1 MVPIVQCLDY
11 IILYHSN
18 KFSNRTNEMGD
29 KQLNFDLE
37 SLHNFLCPSLLQFFV
52 DDSLEQ
58 TTPIQLECQPT
69 MLEPAQPTTSTSC
82 SSTST
87 SSLHSN
93 ALPQAVYLGEDPCEV
108 QHTKRQKLC
117 NSECGST
124 LQNPGKHVGLR
135 VSAPPKSQL
144 EIEQSDFQE
153 YSHRHQ
159 LLYSHM
165 GWVVFA
171 HSSKSW
177 EHHSQTWGTWVI
189 LPVCWADPSWKY
201 ERKLE
206 KSFHQVHSF
215 MLSVVFNAM
224 YGWMESQQSISSR
237 ILNLPTLGCWNETAE
252 EEWFR
257 IQKKAN

>member
-1 MVPIVQCLDY
+1 MPIGQCLDY
-11 IILYHSN
+11 MLYHSN
-18 KFSNRTNEMGD
+18 KFSNRTNEMAD

-37 SLHNFLCPSLLQFFV
+37 SLHSFLCPSLFQFFI
-52 DDSLEQ
+52 DDSFEQ

-69 MLEPAQPTTSTSC
+69 MFEPAQPTSC

-124 LQNPGKHVGLR
+124 LQNPGKQVGLR

-144 EIEQSDFQE
+144 EIEQSHFQE

-165 GWVVFA
+165 
-171 HSSKSW
+171 
-177 EHHSQTWGTWVI
+177 
-189 LPVCWADPSWKY
+189 
-201 ERKLE
+201 R
-206 KSFHQVHSF
+206 
-215 MLSVVFNAM
+215 
-224 YGWMESQQSISSR
+224 
-237 ILNLPTLGCWNETAE
+237 
-252 EEWFR
+252 
-257 IQKKAN
+257 